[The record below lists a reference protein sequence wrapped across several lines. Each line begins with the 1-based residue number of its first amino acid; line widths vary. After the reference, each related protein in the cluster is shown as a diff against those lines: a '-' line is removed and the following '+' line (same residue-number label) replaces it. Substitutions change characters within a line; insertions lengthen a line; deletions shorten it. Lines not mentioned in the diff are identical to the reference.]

1 MPANLKLTADS
12 GGGTTAIA
20 APSATTGNANLSW
33 KLPVADGSAN
43 QLLKTDGSGNLGWAG
58 GGKVLQVVGAEEANN
73 LNNPSGYTTFFD
85 LDITPVSAS
94 SKFIVNVS
102 SFYMLNP
109 SREILVRCRDS
120 NSTYVGGIREFKN
133 ATDSDIKGSFNT
145 TWYMDQSYST
155 GSAVTFIVEVDDNGD
170 TTNVGSST
178 STWKSTMVIYEVEV

>member
-94 SKFIVNVS
+94 SKFIVNIS
-102 SFYMLNP
+102 SFYMLNDG
-109 SREILVRCRDS
+109 REIQLRCRDS
-120 NSTYVGGIREFKN
+120 GSTYTGGIREFKN
-133 ATDSDIKGSFNT
+133 AAGGDIKAPFQA

-155 GSAVTFIVEVDDNGD
+155 GSATTFLVEFDDNGS
-170 TTNVGSST
+170 TTAVGSST
-178 STWKSTMVIYEVEV
+178 STWKSTMVIYEVLV